1 MYLSEAVFRLLSLL
15 PSVARRNRREVRLVS
30 SAPFEVNF
38 DKVLDAEFS
47 DWGLGDTSLFN
58 CFDNRLPL
66 ALLACCPVLGLIPP
80 FSSGVVQKLPTMPR
94 QLSPPLTG
102 SLLGPYYVPEIEGF
116 SHLGQTDCCDQ
127 PIVHI

>member
-1 MYLSEAVFRLLSLL
+1 M
-15 PSVARRNRREVRLVS
+15 RLVS

-66 ALLACCPVLGLIPP
+66 ALLACCPVLGLTPP
-80 FSSGVVQKLPTMPR
+80 FQVV
-94 QLSPPLTG
+94 
-102 SLLGPYYVPEIEGF
+102 
-116 SHLGQTDCCDQ
+116 
-127 PIVHI
+127 